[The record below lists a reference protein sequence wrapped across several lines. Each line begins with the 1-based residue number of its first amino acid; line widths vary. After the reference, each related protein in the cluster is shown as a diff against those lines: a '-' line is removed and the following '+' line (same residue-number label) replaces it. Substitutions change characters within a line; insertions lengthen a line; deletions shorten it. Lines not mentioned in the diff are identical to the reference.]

1 MQGFCLPYSSCCS
14 SYPAWKWVT
23 KNARIRI
30 EPPPSPRDII
40 LLITIAVAFV
50 GIVALFLTTDW
61 SNSPLTKSALDA
73 SGLV

>member
-1 MQGFCLPYSSCCS
+1 MAGTTQPGQPN
-14 SYPAWKWVT
+14 AQIT

-61 SNSPLTKSALDA
+61 SKPIYVWKHPKLTLERVAFN
-73 SGLV
+73 